1 MKNDTTSYN
10 IGERLKAAMTYRKIT
25 IAKLAEITGLSEDTI
40 KSIRCGKTK
49 NPSIHVIITI
59 ADALNMTLDSFLNRT
74 SIAIEE
80 KELIQ
85 DYRKLSKHGKAV
97 IHMALNAELH
107 LQTESTKETRHL
119 ACILPT
125 QTKSSDVDY
134 SMCSREYVSIPFDQ
148 FPEADIAV
156 RIISNTLYPVFHKG
170 DLLAVEK
177 KFPSIGTIGIFLD
190 GQGTELIRKYTEK
203 DGNMYLESISNCH
216 KSLYYT
222 DDIIC
227 LGTVLGII
235 REAEKY
241 EPDTL

>member
-1 MKNDTTSYN
+1 
-10 IGERLKAAMTYRKIT
+10 
-25 IAKLAEITGLSEDTI
+25 
-40 KSIRCGKTK
+40 
-49 NPSIHVIITI
+49 
-59 ADALNMTLDSFLNRT
+59 
-74 SIAIEE
+74 
-80 KELIQ
+80 
-85 DYRKLSKHGKAV
+85 
-97 IHMALNAELH
+97 MALDAELH
-107 LQTESTKETRHL
+107 LQTESTNETRHL

-134 SMCSREYVSIPFDQ
+134 SMRSREYVSIPFDQ

-170 DLLAVEK
+170 DILAVEK
-177 KFPSIGTIGIFLD
+177 KIPFHRNNRNVFLD